1 VNTKELQAVVS
12 GALIIIFIVQDED
25 NRNKGSVIRLKS
37 AILNKLKAVDRSF
50 SKLADEAFKQVLDKY
65 VNDKLQLDVGILIE
79 AIALNKQEAMKE
91 FFGNNII
98 DLVCRAAYKIT
109 VSGLTKQQGKDS
121 YMIAD
126 ELKEALEKVIFE
138 YKKEIGK

>member
-1 VNTKELQAVVS
+1 MNTKELQAVVS

>member
-1 VNTKELQAVVS
+1 MTTKELQAVVS

-25 NRNKGSVIRLKS
+25 NRSKGSVVRLKS
-37 AILNKLKAVDRSF
+37 ALLNKLKSVDRSF
-50 SKLADEAFKQVLDKY
+50 SKLADAAFKQVLDKY
-65 VNDKLQLDVGILIE
+65 VNDCLQLDVGILIE
-79 AIALNKQEAMKE
+79 AIALNKQDAMRE

-126 ELKEALEKVIFE
+126 ELKEALEKVVFE

>member
-25 NRNKGSVIRLKS
+25 NRSKGSVIRLKS
-37 AILNKLKAVDRSF
+37 AILNKLKSVDRSF

-65 VNDKLQLDVGILIE
+65 VNDCLQLDIGILIE
-79 AIALNKQEAMKE
+79 AISINKQEAMKE

-138 YKKEIGK
+138 YKKETR

>member
-12 GALIIIFIVQDED
+12 GALIIIFIMQDED
-25 NRNKGSVIRLKS
+25 NRSKGSVIRLKS
-37 AILNKLKAVDRSF
+37 ALLNKLKSVDRSF
-50 SKLADEAFKQVLDKY
+50 SKLADDAFKQVLDKY
-65 VNDKLQLDVGILIE
+65 VNDCLQLDVGILIE
-79 AIALNKQEAMKE
+79 AIALNKQDAMRE
-91 FFGNNII
+91 FYGNNII

-109 VSGLTKQQGKDS
+109 VSGLTQKQGKDS